1 MAKAFKI
8 ILISIVVLAGLI
20 FVVHSFDNVHVTA
33 VFDELEPFPNNINV
47 YYKGF
52 KLGRSLRVYPS
63 KDFKSTRVDML
74 LNARNLNLPA
84 NVVAKVKSKN
94 KHDYIEIIYPDEP
107 MLATLKNRSVIQGKK
122 GINISSYIS
131 DSADSGDLEEIKE
144 NLNTTIQAAGETME
158 ALTGMLK
165 IGTDILTDLRPSIKS
180 AGENLAATTQNL
192 AEVSAELNSSTRPR
206 RLKNSFENI
215 ELMTSN
221 LERSTRNFELVSANA
236 VNITNQ
242 ANSETVRLT
251 NCVIKNINTVVC
263 NINKVV
269 NNVNDIVKGFKATL
283 SKRFGGA
290 RIIFGKPIDEKN
302 S

>member
-1 MAKAFKI
+1 MKKALKI
-8 ILISIVVLAGLI
+8 ILIFVLILAALLFIVR
-20 FVVHSFDNVHVTA
+20 SFDNVYVTA
-33 VFDELEPFPNNINV
+33 VFDELEPFPNNLNV

-63 KDFKSTRVDML
+63 KDFKSTRIDMV
-74 LNARNLNLPA
+74 LNARNLSLPG
-84 NVVAKVKSKN
+84 NVTAKVKSKN

-107 MLATLKNRSVIQGKK
+107 MLANLKNRSVIQGKK
-122 GINISSYIS
+122 GLNIASYIS
-131 DSADSGDLEEIKE
+131 DSADSGDLDEIKE

-165 IGTDILTDLRPSIKS
+165 IGTDILTDLRPSLKS
-180 AGENLAATTQNL
+180 AGENLAVTTQNL
-192 AEVSAELNSSTRPR
+192 AEVSAELNASTKPK

-215 ELMTSN
+215 ELITSN
-221 LERSTRNFELVSANA
+221 IERSTRNFELVSSNA

-242 ANSETVRLT
+242 VNSDTARLT

-263 NINKVV
+263 NINDVI
-269 NNVNDIVKGFKATL
+269 NNIDDIVKGFKTTL

-290 RIIFGKPIDEKN
+290 RIIFGTPLEK
-302 S
+302 